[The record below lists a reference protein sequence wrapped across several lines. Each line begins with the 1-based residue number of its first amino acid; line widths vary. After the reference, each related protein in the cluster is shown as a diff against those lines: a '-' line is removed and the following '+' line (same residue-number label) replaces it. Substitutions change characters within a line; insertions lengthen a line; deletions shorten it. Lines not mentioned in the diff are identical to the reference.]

1 MITVQPKLTS
11 VFIFLLLTMLYYFL
25 RFQWGWNSIIVIMQ
39 IGLLGLFSFSGFMRA
54 VLNKSDPI
62 FFHVFVIY
70 SLLLLLPTYFRGE
83 FSGLFYGLKDYVIPT
98 TLLLGF
104 SYFIPK
110 HKTKVVFYYVSIICG
125 IVSIIYFS
133 EFLSKNILFSGY
145 FSYTDG
151 IRLLSESTG
160 ADGIAES
167 SFEGGLNSFFRLPGP
182 LSHNNATGLAIAI
195 GALATMPL
203 LQTKKSIIM
212 KAVFTICLITL
223 LLSGARTAWIAF
235 MLGALFYYREKR
247 AIWILY
253 IIMIMLCFWVVIY
266 FLPAFIGTI
275 NIDTLLNTVFIIFS
289 EFENIDGGRIYNL
302 VIGSGYNYPGMKSGY
317 SSNLNPLMND
327 DLFIIQLATI
337 YGVLPLLMF
346 AYSVCSMKS
355 IPKIDPNYAYMNAAN
370 AILICFA
377 VSAIHTNAL
386 IRPQLYPIFFLFIV
400 AKHLLYKSYKENKV

>member
-1 MITVQPKLTS
+1 
-11 VFIFLLLTMLYYFL
+11 
-25 RFQWGWNSIIVIMQ
+25 MQ
-39 IGLLGLFSFSGFMRA
+39 IGLLGLFSFSGLLRTI
-54 VLNKSDPI
+54 LNKSDPI
-62 FFHVFVIY
+62 FFHIFVIY

-83 FSGLFYGLKDYVIPT
+83 FSGLFYGLKDYVIPA

-110 HKTKVVFYYVSIICG
+110 HKIKEVFYYVSIICG

-133 EFLSKNILFSGY
+133 EFVSKNILFSGY

-151 IRLLSESTG
+151 IRVLSEATG

-167 SFEGGLNSFFRLPGP
+167 SFEGGLSSFFRLPGP
-182 LSHNNATGLAIAI
+182 LSHNNATGLAIAV

-203 LQTKKSIIM
+203 LQRKRSIII
-212 KAVFTICLITL
+212 KAVFAICLITL
-223 LLSGARTAWIAF
+223 LVSGARTAWIAF
-235 MLGALFYYREKR
+235 MLSALFYYREKR
-247 AIWILY
+247 TIWITFVVV
-253 IIMIMLCFWVVIY
+253 IVFCFWLLVY

-275 NIDTLLNTVFIIFS
+275 NIETLLNTAFIIFS
-289 EFENIDGGRIYNL
+289 EFENFDGGRIYNL
-302 VIGSGYNYPGMKSGY
+302 VIGSGYNYPGMKTGY
-317 SSNLNPLMND
+317 SSNLNPLLND

-346 AYSVCSMKS
+346 AYCIFSMKT
-355 IPKIDPNYAYMNAAN
+355 IPKVDPDYVYINAAN

-377 VSAIHTNAL
+377 VSAMHTNAL